1 MSIGLDLDWTRSGL
15 CQILLNLDWIR
26 AVNHF
31 KIYDS
36 ERIWTEF
43 MQKKYGIFVVKKLH
57 FSNILDFIWNWTL
70 HLKKFLYCGWTNGFG
85 LSFKESGLDLE

>member
-1 MSIGLDLDWTRSGL
+1 
-15 CQILLNLDWIR
+15 
-26 AVNHF
+26 
-31 KIYDS
+31 
-36 ERIWTEF
+36 

-70 HLKKFLYCGWTNGFG
+70 HLKKFLDCGWTNGFG